1 MLFNVCLF
9 KVLYSIFIVSML
21 YPYSP
26 KFYTQLSKNSQL
38 SVMKNSCGPGS
49 EISFGPLF
57 NNVQTKNKQDNDT
70 ATSSTNNK
78 NNNYG
83 NTLNKKSTVNSI
95 DYDDNTKRNIMNKLS
110 LSLSGTL
117 FFGSSITIKASGYEN
132 GLRGKQ
138 DGHCYIGF
146 GNVIDRNGL
155 LLIDYI
161 ASMKGI
167 DENHLKQ
174 NKRLFEIVFDKN
186 QNTFL
191 MNVLHK
197 TLSINCILTNEDDY
211 YFEYLKKTHLLI
223 GDINLFVY
231 PKKIKEKNILEITVA
246 NNFGESTYSFLEYSM
261 PVTIGRKN
269 CTIVLKQDNVSKVH
283 AFIFFSKEKEKFFI
297 KDNYSTNKTHL
308 ILKEGDTIPLDHNYD
323 MKVGESDFKITLNT

>member
-1 MLFNVCLF
+1 MF
-9 KVLYSIFIVSML
+9 

-26 KFYTQLSKNSQL
+26 KFYTQPSANSNL
-38 SVMKNSCGPGS
+38 SVIKNSCGPGS
-49 EISFGPLF
+49 EISFGPSQTPKS
-57 NNVQTKNKQDNDT
+57 NNPQTKGKSD
-70 ATSSTNNK
+70 STNNC
-78 NNNYG
+78 NNT
-83 NTLNKKSTVNSI
+83 NTLPKKNTINSV
-95 DYDDNTKRNIMNKLS
+95 DFEDNTKRTKGNKMS
-110 LSLSGTL
+110 LTLSGTL
-117 FFGSSITIKASGYEN
+117 FFGSSITIKPTGYEN
-132 GLRGKQ
+132 GLRNKQ

-146 GNVIDRNGL
+146 GNVSDRNGV

-186 QNTFL
+186 QRIFI

-197 TLSINCILTNEDDY
+197 TLSVNCILTNEDDY
-211 YFEYLKKTHLLI
+211 YFEYLKHTHLLI
-223 GDINLFVY
+223 GDSSLFVF
-231 PKKIKEKNILEITVA
+231 PKKLKEKNILEITVVGHL
-246 NNFGESTYSFLEYSM
+246 GESTYSFLEYSM

-308 ILKEGDTIPLDHNYD
+308 ILKEGDSIPLEHNYD
-323 MKVGESDFKITLNT
+323 MKVGDSEFKINLNNT

>member
-1 MLFNVCLF
+1 MF
-9 KVLYSIFIVSML
+9 

-26 KFYTQLSKNSQL
+26 KFYTQPSANSNL
-38 SVMKNSCGPGS
+38 SVIKNSCGPGS
-49 EISFGPLF
+49 EISFGPSQTSKS
-57 NNVQTKNKQDNDT
+57 NNPQTKSKPD
-70 ATSSTNNK
+70 SINNC
-78 NNNYG
+78 NNT
-83 NTLNKKSTVNSI
+83 NTLPKKNTINSV
-95 DYDDNTKRNIMNKLS
+95 DFEDNTKRTKGNKMS
-110 LSLSGTL
+110 LILSGTL
-117 FFGSSITIKASGYEN
+117 FFGSSITIKPTGYEN
-132 GLRGKQ
+132 GLRNKQ

-146 GNVIDRNGL
+146 GNVSDRNGL

-186 QNTFL
+186 QRTFI

-197 TLSINCILTNEDDY
+197 TLSVNCILTNEDDY
-211 YFEYLKKTHLLI
+211 YFEYLKHTHLLI
-223 GDINLFVY
+223 GDISLFVF
-231 PKKIKEKNILEITVA
+231 PKKLKEKNILEITVVGHL
-246 NNFGESTYSFLEYSM
+246 GESTYSFLEYSM

-308 ILKEGDTIPLDHNYD
+308 ILKEGDSIPLEHNYD
-323 MKVGESDFKITLNT
+323 MKVGESEFKINLNNT